1 MSSKKFIALVGLFVF
16 LIVGFV
22 GGVNY
27 VVDPY
32 GFNNLIK
39 IERVNSKKISNT
51 ALTTRFKANLLQSG
65 KFDTIMLG
73 TSRIGVMNPEI
84 VNNYL
89 NSNTFNLEYPGS
101 NTSIQNKFFKYARNF
116 NDIKYLVYGID
127 FMAFNKNRIIKNDFQ
142 EFYDLENK
150 ITNFED
156 ITNYDLYFNAETLV
170 KSVTIMGKNILN
182 RQDTEVRYLSNGMRD
197 YINFVEQEKTGTIKL
212 EQEIEKSIESY
223 FKPHTGVYKNY
234 QFSYEYLGYFKNIID
249 LCKVNNIKIFIYIPP
264 MYSEHFDAI
273 YSAGYGDEFE
283 LFKKEL
289 IKIIDFIDFTGHNSI
304 STNKNNYWDSSHL
317 RVEMTDVIMAKI
329 FNDTSVEVPND
340 FGVLVTKD
348 NIQEHLRNLK
358 EQIKAYDL
366 NSIMHP

>member
-1 MSSKKFIALVGLFVF
+1 MSSKKFIAFVGLFAF

-39 IERVNSKKISNT
+39 IERLNSKKISNT
-51 ALTTRFKANLLQSG
+51 SLTTRFKANLLESG

-89 NSNTFNLEYPGS
+89 KSNTFNLEYPGS
-101 NTSIQNKFFKYARNF
+101 NTIIQNKFFKYAKNF

-150 ITNFED
+150 ITNFEN

-170 KSVTIMGKNILN
+170 KSAIVIGKNILN
-182 RQDTEVRYLSNGMRD
+182 RQDTEANYLANGMRD
-197 YINFVEQEKTGTIKL
+197 YINFIEQEKTGTLKL
-212 EQEIEKSIESY
+212 EKQIKKSIESY
-223 FKPHTGVYKNY
+223 FKPHTGIYKNY
-234 QFSYEYLGYFKNIID
+234 QFSYEYLNYFKNIIK
-249 LCKVNNIKIFIYIPP
+249 LCKTNDIKLFVFIPP

-273 YSAGYGDEFE
+273 YSAGYFDEFE
-283 LFKKEL
+283 FFKKEL
-289 IKIIDFIDFTGHNSI
+289 IKITDFIDFTGHNSI

-317 RVEMTDVIMAKI
+317 RVEMTGVVMAKI
-329 FNDTSVEVPND
+329 FNDQTVDVPKD
-340 FGVLVTKD
+340 FGVLVTKE
-348 NIQEHLRNLK
+348 NIDTHLENLK
-358 EQIKAYDL
+358 NQIKAYDASKL
-366 NSIMHP
+366 E